1 MSDKRE
7 TGAAGQMNS
16 QTVTNYE
23 YSVLTSLLEVSV
35 SKHLLDE
42 HFTLIWANDFFYDLI
57 GYSQSEFETRFH
69 NHPDEYFYN
78 NQEGLQLLKNSV
90 ETALKNG
97 EKGNTVYLPLFS
109 PEGTTYW
116 VRLKAS
122 FMDEYIDGYQ
132 IAYTT
137 LTDVTEVMQAQ
148 QERERAKEIFEKLAN
163 EQAMLMSALNVSV
176 SKHLIDE
183 HYTCIGA
190 NEYYYQLIGYSKERY
205 EELFHNRPDEYY
217 RNNPE
222 GWEMLTSKVTE
233 VLENGRDQYDLIV
246 PMKYEDGSSY
256 WVKLFSYF
264 TDEYVDGYRISY
276 TVMTDV
282 TALVQMKN
290 EQEMLMQAMKVSVS
304 RHLVDEHFT
313 VVWANNFYYELIG
326 YSKPEYEALFHN
338 RCDEYFAD
346 NQDGWEKI
354 HQKIREMDAAGE
366 NSYEL
371 FVPLKI
377 PDGSTSWVK
386 MTGFFTDEY
395 QDGKQLA
402 YTTMV
407 NVTDMIQIQQEKA
420 VAYDNI
426 PGFIVKHRIL
436 PDTIAIIDASDRI
449 KDAFDIDLNKLSSY
463 DVYSVL
469 TPESRALIEENH
481 PRLRRGEPFEGTIC
495 VEDKYDKERWF
506 RIHCTC
512 IDSIADDPVYLVVF
526 IDITDITELR
536 RLQRKIEERTE
547 MLNAALEEARRAN
560 AAKSDFLSRM
570 SHDIR
575 TPMNAIFGM
584 TTIAASYVN
593 DPERITDC
601 LEKITVSSKLLLS
614 LINEVLDM
622 SKIESGRIVLAE
634 ENINLAE
641 LVQGVI
647 TMVQP
652 QINEK
657 SLLFKTYVN
666 SIVHETV
673 VSDMQRL
680 QQLLLNLL
688 SNAAKYT
695 QPGGSILLE
704 INEKPSDRS
713 DEACYEFIVSDTGIG
728 MKPEFID
735 HVFEPFERANDEKI
749 QAVQGTGLGLSIC
762 KSIAELMGGTIQVE
776 STYGEGSRFAA
787 TIYLRIMENE
797 TDDGVLANLRVLVV
811 DDDEECCCNICERL
825 KELGMVTEWVTEG
838 MEALNQIEEAHAAG
852 NDYFAVILDYRM
864 PQMNGVETI
873 RLIRERIG
881 NDLPIIMISAYD
893 SSEQVDAAKLAGA
906 NGFITKPLF
915 RSRLAY
921 KLKQFLNGGSG
932 REPVIEHPVND
943 SYEGK
948 RILLVEDNA
957 LNREIGVEILSQ
969 TGISVDT
976 AENGRVAVDMIK
988 NSPSG
993 TYDLIFM
1000 DIQMPVMDGCEAA
1013 VKIRALPREDLKTL
1027 PIIAMTANAFADDR
1041 QKTKEAGM
1049 NGHMAK
1055 PIDMDQLRV
1064 ILKTWL

>member
-16 QTVTNYE
+16 QTITNYE

-35 SKHLLDE
+35 SKHLLDD

-57 GYSQSEFETRFH
+57 GYSQSEFETQFH

-78 NQEGLQLLKNSV
+78 NQEGLQLLKDSV

-97 EKGNTVYLPLFS
+97 EKGNTVYLSLFS
-109 PEGTTYW
+109 PEGKPYW

-176 SKHLIDE
+176 SKHLIDD

-222 GWEMLTSKVTE
+222 GWELLTSKVTE
-233 VLENGRDQYDLIV
+233 VLENGRDQYDMIV

-264 TDEYVDGYRISY
+264 TDEYQDGYRISY

-282 TALVQMKN
+282 TTLVQMKN

-338 RCDEYFAD
+338 CCDAYFAD

-436 PDTIAIIDASDRI
+436 PDTIITIDASDRI
-449 KDAFDIDLNKLSSY
+449 KEVFDIDLNKISSY

-495 VEDKYDKERWF
+495 VKDKYDKERWF

-512 IDSIADDPVYLVVF
+512 IDAIADDPVYLVVF

-536 RLQRKIEERTE
+536 RLQCKIEERTK

-787 TIYLRIMENE
+787 TIYLRILENE
-797 TDDGVLANLRVLVV
+797 TDDGALANLRVLVV
-811 DDDEECCCNICERL
+811 DDDEDCCCNICERL
-825 KELGMVTEWVTEG
+825 KELGMITEWVTEG
-838 MEALNQIEEAHAAG
+838 MEALNQVEEAHAEG

-873 RLIRERIG
+873 RLIRERVG

-976 AENGRVAVDMIK
+976 AENGRVAVDMIE
-988 NSPSG
+988 NSPAG
-993 TYDLIFM
+993 TYDLVFM